1 MKLEHCNL
9 AFRDH
14 IVFDDDTFVFA
25 DHRLNILV
33 GDNGA
38 GKTSLLNILAG
49 AEANAADVHTAGLPP
64 AECVAY
70 QMQHPAFLDGIHV
83 EEMLALYRLHG
94 RGGCPRV
101 RCAIATIA
109 RVTLQHR

>member
-38 GKTSLLNILAG
+38 GKTSLLNILA
-49 AEANAADVHTAGLPP
+49 AE
-64 AECVAY
+64 
-70 QMQHPAFLDGIHV
+70 
-83 EEMLALYRLHG
+83 
-94 RGGCPRV
+94 RG
-101 RCAIATIA
+101 RCAYCRSAA
-109 RVTLQHR
+109 GRVCCLSDAASGLLGWYPC